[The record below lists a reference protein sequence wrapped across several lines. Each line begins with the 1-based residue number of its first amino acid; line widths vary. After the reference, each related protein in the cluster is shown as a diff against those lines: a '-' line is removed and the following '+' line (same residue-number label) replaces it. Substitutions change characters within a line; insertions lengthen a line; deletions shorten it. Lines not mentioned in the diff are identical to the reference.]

1 MGMVKIF
8 IGSANTPD
16 ALDDLRKVAVL
27 IEEVGYI
34 AIPWNSP
41 GVFPLGN
48 HISESLDKICELVDA
63 AVLIFTE
70 DNSVLFDNE
79 LSMHPRPNILYEYGL
94 FKGNLGANRTII
106 CRRGTSS
113 IPSDLSG
120 IIYCNL
126 DKGHKAD
133 LELLAWLRQLGPK
146 GKSRVETTFQS

>member
-1 MGMVKIF
+1 MVKIF
-8 IGSANTPD
+8 LGSANTPD
-16 ALDDLRKVAVL
+16 ALDDLRKVAAL
-27 IEEVGYI
+27 IEEVGYV

-48 HISESLDKICELVDA
+48 HMSESLDKICRLVDA
-63 AVLIFTE
+63 AVLIFSE

-94 FKGNLGANRTII
+94 FKGHLGANRTII

-120 IIYCNL
+120 VIYCNL
-126 DKGHKAD
+126 DKEYRAER
-133 LELLAWLRQLGPK
+133 ELLAWLRQLEPK
-146 GKSRVETTFQS
+146 SKSRADTTFHS